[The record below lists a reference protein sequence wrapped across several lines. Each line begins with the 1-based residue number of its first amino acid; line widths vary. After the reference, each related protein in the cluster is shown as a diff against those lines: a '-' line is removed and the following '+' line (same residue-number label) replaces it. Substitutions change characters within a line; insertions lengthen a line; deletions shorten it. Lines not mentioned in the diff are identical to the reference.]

1 MPLISV
7 VMPMRNAARYV
18 GEAVASVLA
27 QPGVDLEL
35 VVVDDGS
42 TDDSARVVRGA
53 SDPRIKLIP
62 GPKQGIAAALNA
74 GLAVAQ
80 GDYFARCDADDTY
93 EPDRLRHQLLLLQTR
108 SDLIAVCGSYVH
120 VTPTGKLIAEQRWSG
135 VSESITHEL
144 RAGVGRTHLCTFL
157 VRMSAMRE
165 LGGFRPYFIGTE
177 DNDFQL
183 RLGDFQLRL
192 GDFQR
197 DPDNTKNEV
206 STVWY
211 EPRKCYR
218 YRLHG
223 ESITHTQPSSQR
235 KWLEAQARTFQLQRQ
250 SRGWDDL
257 DRDQAAELPIEI
269 DTRVLDTRSEMRD
282 LLLGS
287 AWKLHA
293 QGQKG
298 RAIRQGLSALRC
310 DVLGVRTWRS
320 VASLLLKPAGRG

>member
-53 SDPRIKLIP
+53 SDPRIKLIS

-120 VTPTGKLIAEQRWSG
+120 VTPTGKLIAEQQWSG

-183 RLGDFQLRL
+183 RLGDFQLNL
-192 GDFQR
+192 AGTD
-197 DPDNTKNEV
+197 NEV
-206 STVWY
+206 AKVWY
-211 EPRKCYR
+211 EPRPCYR

-257 DRDQAAELPIEI
+257 DRDQAAELPIET
-269 DTRVLDTRSEMRD
+269 DARATDTRSEMRD